1 MRLTILGRDGPY
13 PAPGG
18 ACSGYLL
25 EGPEGPVLIDCGPGV
40 LARLRQ
46 RVDVPQ
52 LAAVFYSHYHPDHV
66 GDHFVLRYVLDIARH
81 LGRPRPAPLPLYGP
95 ARPAELAGRMPYKD
109 VFAPRFLDPGERV
122 TVAGIEVEVRATD
135 HPLPCLA
142 SAWSAGGR
150 RLVYSGD
157 TGPGAADALVELARG
172 ADLLLIEA
180 SLLARRGDRAP
191 GHLTARQAAAIARE
205 AGVGRLLLTHLLP
218 EYDPEAV
225 LVEAREVFP
234 EAQLAEPG
242 ATVVLS

>member
-1 MRLTILGRDGPY
+1 
-13 PAPGG
+13 
-18 ACSGYLL
+18 
-25 EGPEGPVLIDCGPGV
+25 
-40 LARLRQ
+40 
-46 RVDVPQ
+46 
-52 LAAVFYSHYHPDHV
+52 
-66 GDHFVLRYVLDIARH
+66 
-81 LGRPRPAPLPLYGP
+81 
-95 ARPAELAGRMPYKD
+95 MPYKD

-191 GHLTARQAAAIARE
+191 GHLTARQAAQIARE

-218 EYDPEAV
+218 EYDPEEV
-225 LVEAREVFP
+225 LAEAREVFP
-234 EAQLAEPG
+234 GAQLAEPG